1 MRIKGSFVMRDIAG
15 DIVIVP
21 IGDSALSYNG
31 MITTTKTG
39 AELWKALEKGCDRDS
54 LIQILLERFD
64 VDYETASA
72 DTDKFLA
79 DLVLLGLIEE
89 DSNHEKD
96 DLKGSS
102 NQ

>member
-1 MRIKGSFVMRDIAG
+1 MKIKGTFVMRDIAG

-21 IGDSALSYNG
+21 VGDSALSYNG

-39 AELWKALEKGCDRDS
+39 AELWKELEKGCNREK
-54 LIQILLERFD
+54 LIQTLLDRFN

-79 DLVLLGLIEE
+79 DLTSLGLIE
-89 DSNHEKD
+89 N
-96 DLKGSS
+96 
-102 NQ
+102 